1 MNSTVIFNASAGN
14 RIHDSIQLT
23 GDAASMHENSRLPT
37 LDLAIWSEERTQ
49 EDDNKASVILH
60 EFYAKDVSAKM
71 VTHARSAM
79 PSSMKRTVLTQEVL
93 RVILRCSPLL
103 EWNRVAEHVSG
114 MMKRLQFS
122 GYGQAYRADILN
134 AALNAYDVICEKDHA
149 GVEPRYRPKDWK
161 REEREVKKRQRK
173 ESWFRDGGAETVIFV
188 PNTPH
193 SELKRRYVNEIRKAG
208 LRVNVVEGVG
218 KSIKSMLQRSDPF
231 KSSDCVAPYADTCP
245 VCMAGNKGC
254 RRDGVTYEITCN
266 SCDFIY
272 VGETADNAFTRGR
285 QHADALKNKSKDS
298 VLHKHVRSIHRHDP
312 PPIFNM
318 NVTGTYGNDALLRQ
332 VAEAR
337 AINKNS
343 SRVMNSRA
351 EWNHQSIPRVIIA
364 DD

>member
-1 MNSTVIFNASAGN
+1 
-14 RIHDSIQLT
+14 
-23 GDAASMHENSRLPT
+23 
-37 LDLAIWSEERTQ
+37 
-49 EDDNKASVILH
+49 
-60 EFYAKDVSAKM
+60 
-71 VTHARSAM
+71 
-79 PSSMKRTVLTQEVL
+79 
-93 RVILRCSPLL
+93 
-103 EWNRVAEHVSG
+103 
-114 MMKRLQFS
+114 
-122 GYGQAYRADILN
+122 
-134 AALNAYDVICEKDHA
+134 
-149 GVEPRYRPKDWK
+149 
-161 REEREVKKRQRK
+161 
-173 ESWFRDGGAETVIFV
+173 
-188 PNTPH
+188 
-193 SELKRRYVNEIRKAG
+193 
-208 LRVNVVEGVG
+208 
-218 KSIKSMLQRSDPF
+218 
-231 KSSDCVAPYADTCP
+231 
-245 VCMAGNKGC
+245 MAGNKGC